1 MKILRAAVVVSLAL
15 VVGGCS
21 ADEPKPSTL
30 PPAPPASSLAS
41 DGALP
46 VDAQQATPVAASNF
60 IRHFLE
66 VVNEGFAS
74 GDATQVLALSAPTCG
89 TCRSFAA
96 AIDSPSDPEERIA
109 GGQFTVT
116 DVATTLLPDGAASSL
131 VTYTV
136 SEVRVSRPN
145 GDLISSTPEQPPVT
159 ASVSL
164 QRGANSWL
172 VDKFNVAP

>member
-1 MKILRAAVVVSLAL
+1 MLRAAVVVSLAL

-21 ADEPKPSTL
+21 EDEPKPSTL
-30 PPAPPASSLAS
+30 PPAPTASAG

-46 VDAQQATPVAASNF
+46 VDVQQATPVAASNF
-60 IRHFLE
+60 IRHFLD

-74 GDATQVLALSAPTCG
+74 GDATQVRALSAPTCG
-89 TCRSFAA
+89 TCRSFAD
-96 AIDSPSDPEERIA
+96 AIDSPSDSEERIE
-109 GGQFTVT
+109 GGRFTVT

-164 QRGANSWL
+164 QRGAHSWL